1 MPLFDAGGTRF
12 SGLLVMAYV
21 MPPMVT
27 EVVVKLTTPVPEL
40 LALNVPL
47 KVAEKLS
54 LPAIGTVCVMVSVK
68 VPEAFITPLPETKV
82 WKLPKLEPV
91 GVFRLVDP
99 RPVNVIMR
107 ALPMPPKKVTEL
119 VPLPEQPTHVKVPE
133 VEKVTGSALA
143 SDVASVIIARSNA
156 LISVALKRPAMFT
169 PLCYALDCAPAPAL
183 NEGRHRMAFWTPR
196 LMLVFPQPRDKRD
209 CGNTFRRDK

>member
-1 MPLFDAGGTRF
+1 
-12 SGLLVMAYV
+12 
-21 MPPMVT
+21 MVT
-27 EVVVKLTTPVPEL
+27 EVAVKLTTPVPEL

-47 KVAEKLS
+47 KVAEKLL
-54 LPAIGTVCVMVSVK
+54 LPATGMVCVMVSVK
-68 VPEAFITPLPETKV
+68 VPEAAITPVPETKV

-119 VPLPEQPTHVKVPE
+119 VPLPEQPPHVKVPE

-143 SDVASVIIARSNA
+143 SDWALVTIARSNA
-156 LISVALKRPAMFT
+156 LIRVALNKPAMFA
-169 PLCYALDCAPAPAL
+169 PLMPPIVRPHLPSTRDAY
-183 NEGRHRMAFWTPR
+183 RMAFIGT
-196 LMLVFPQPRDKRD
+196 
-209 CGNTFRRDK
+209 